1 MKILLIGEPK
11 TIIWKRLILTLTLFN
26 KNSYFHHLTSCFL
39 YCVNTNFRNSR
50 TEVYCKKGVLRNFR
64 KFTENSQRA
73 TLLKKRPWHKCEISS
88 NPFFIESLWWLF
100 LKFAIWNVS
109 LIVRAF
115 EPILR
120 YWKISKPNFLK
131 ATT

>member
-26 KNSYFHHLTSCFL
+26 KNSYFNHLTNCFL
-39 YCVNTNFRNSR
+39 YCVNTNFRSSC
-50 TEVYCKKGVLRNFR
+50 TEVHCEKGVLRNFG

-73 TLLKKRPWHKCEISS
+73 TLLKKRPWHKSEISK

-100 LKFAIWNVS
+100 LKFAVWNVS
-109 LIVRAF
+109 VLVRAF

-120 YWKISKPNFLK
+120 HWKISKPNFLK